1 MVRPRG
7 RRRRGAF
14 AAGAAFPVD
23 GVAAT
28 VTSGGA
34 VSVIG
39 LETSVIGGTLT
50 RQSFGNPRCDR
61 LSHADHLVTWQGDR
75 GSWQEGTSLAA
86 LPSRR
91 LQRRAVATS
100 RGGAHVT
107 LVRHRH

>member
-61 LSHADHLVTWQGDR
+61 MSHADHLVTWQWYR
-75 GSWQEGTSLAA
+75 GPGRRAHR
-86 LPSRR
+86 LPLFRTITR
-91 LQRRAVATS
+91 LQRRAVETF

-107 LVRHRH
+107 LV